1 MLTMK
6 VAVLMAAYEEQAHV
20 TGAVEGARRYL
31 PDVLVV
37 DDGSTDRTSEL
48 AASAGAR
55 VVRHD
60 HNRGKGRALRTGLDV
75 LLAEDHT
82 HILFMDADLQHDP
95 DEVPRLLERGRNGYG
110 DFVLGERRFQKD
122 AMPAARFY
130 SNIVGSRILSYFI
143 RTTVSDSQ
151 SGFRLIRSELLRRLT
166 LTGTGYEIETE
177 MLIKLA
183 RAGARIER
191 VTVGLRYD
199 GAQSKIRPLR
209 DTFRTCMLALRY
221 RYLEGTTGRP

>member
-1 MLTMK
+1 MADVK
-6 VAVLMAAYEEQAHV
+6 VSVLMAAYDEQAHV
-20 TGAVEGARRYL
+20 TSAVEGVRRYV

-48 AASAGAR
+48 AAAAGAR

-60 HNRGKGRALRTGLDV
+60 HNRGKGCAIRTGLDV

-82 HILFMDADLQHDP
+82 HVLFMDADLQHDP
-95 DEVPRLLERGRNGYG
+95 DEVPRLIERGRSGYG
-110 DFVLGERRFQKD
+110 EFVLGERRFQKE

-130 SNIVGSRILSYFI
+130 SNIVGSRILSHFI
-143 RTTVSDSQ
+143 RTTVTDSQ
-151 SGFRLIRSELLRRLT
+151 SGFRLIRSDLLRRVT

-183 RAGARIER
+183 RAGARVDR

-199 GAQSKIRPLR
+199 GAQSKIRPFR

-221 RYLEGTTGRP
+221 RYLET